1 MTDRIRDVIKALSDH
16 GWTDSDFKR
25 NHLSYAAALHL
36 GSASERATSDF
47 LSYWRTVARIT
58 SLLQAENVFHV
69 VIKTRRNYPYG
80 DTNVDVFIN
89 VEDWPQVRGLLCSTG
104 WRMPSPLVV
113 LKQRM
118 IEREKIKL
126 PPEEDGLVPA
136 HLYMSVSWRYQREV
150 SFLDPKMIVQV
161 PLIEE
166 APQLREAWGS
176 VRVPMP
182 TRAADILLHCA
193 EIVFENYRITL
204 GETMYLRWLLE
215 HVSLP
220 ERRRVYRLGV
230 KRGAAEAI
238 RVVLSG
244 VPRGGDMATTVGTAT
259 WPRNLLARELLTSW
273 RERFRTQRRS
283 GRVMSGCEE
292 WMGYAAFASMYG
304 VKRALF
310 E

>member
-1 MTDRIRDVIKALSDH
+1 MQALSAR
-16 GWTDSDFKR
+16 GWTDADFRR

-36 GSASERATSDF
+36 GSDSERATSDF

-58 SLLQAENVFHV
+58 TLLQAENVFHV
-69 VIKTRRNYPYG
+69 IIKTRRNYPYG

-89 VEDWPQVRGLLCSTG
+89 VEDWPRVRGLLCSTA
-104 WRMPSPLVV
+104 WRMPPPLVIM
-113 LKQRM
+113 KQQM
-118 IEREKIKL
+118 IERNKIKL
-126 PPEEDGLVPA
+126 PPQEDGLVPA

-150 SFLDPKMIVQV
+150 SFLDPEMIVQV
-161 PLIEE
+161 PLTEE
-166 APQLREAWGS
+166 APQLGEAWGS
-176 VRVPMP
+176 LRVPMP

-204 GETMYLRWLLE
+204 GESIYLMWLLE
-215 HVSLP
+215 HVPLP

-230 KRGAAEAI
+230 ERGAAQAV
-238 RVVLSG
+238 RCVLSG
-244 VPRGGDMATTVGTAT
+244 LPPGGDAAATIGTAP
-259 WPRNLLARELLTSW
+259 WPRNFLATELLTCW
-273 RERFRTQRRS
+273 GERFRVQRRK
-283 GRVMSGCEE
+283 GRVMSGSEE